1 MLTAI
6 SAIFVFLMVI
16 VVHEFGHFIVAKSV
30 GIRVNEF
37 AIGMGPKLFQRKKG
51 ETEYTFRAFP
61 IGGYVKME
69 GEDEASNDPRS
80 FGNVPVLSRIAVV
93 VAGAIMNF
101 VLAIIILSIVT
112 YGIGTPINTISE
124 TIENSPASKV
134 IQPGD
139 TIIAINDINIK
150 TWDDIVENI
159 NSADPS
165 KEMIITVDRNGSEID
180 LLLTPEVTD
189 GKATV
194 GIVPAYAKTLK
205 GSIKGGFEKTGEFIV
220 LMFDFIKMIFRG
232 EVGLNHLSG
241 PVGVIKEVG
250 NAAEMGIYNLLYIL
264 GFISVNLGFFNLLPI
279 PALDGSRVVFLII
292 ELFRGKP
299 IDPNKEGFVHFIGF
313 VLLISLMLVVTFKD
327 IVGLNIF

>member
-37 AIGMGPKLFQRKKG
+37 AIGMGPKLFQRRKG

-93 VAGAIMNF
+93 AAGAIMNF
-101 VLAIIILSIVT
+101 ILAIVILSIVT
-112 YGIGTPINTISE
+112 YGIGTPINTISD

-134 IQPGD
+134 IESGD
-139 TIIAINDINIK
+139 KIIAINGVDIE
-150 TWDDIVENI
+150 TWDDIVKNI
-159 NSADPS
+159 NSADVT
-165 KEMIITVDRNGSEID
+165 KEMIITVDRNGSELD
-180 LLLTPEVTD
+180 LSLIPQVND
-189 GKATV
+189 GKITV
-194 GIVPAYAKTLK
+194 GIVPDYAKTLK
-205 GSIKGGFEKTGEFIV
+205 GSIKGGFEKTGEFVV
-220 LMFDFIKMIFRG
+220 LMFDFIKMIFKG
-232 EVGLNHLSG
+232 EVGINHLSG

-279 PALDGSRVVFLII
+279 PALDGSRIIFLLI
-292 ELFRGKP
+292 ELVRGKP
-299 IDPNKEGFVHFIGF
+299 MDPNKEGFVHFIGF
-313 VLLISLMLVVTFKD
+313 VLLISLMLVVTYKD
-327 IVGLNIF
+327 IIRLNIF